1 MATLLLRWI
10 LGQNRQ
16 NGAINPDN
24 RPTMHKRNHQVAKQ
38 EWPVYDEQPG
48 GCTMAVEI
56 MDRIE
61 KRVLLDAPRARVWK
75 ALTDSAEF
83 GQWFGVRFNQPF
95 RAGAVMR
102 GVVTPTTVD
111 AEIARMQTPY
121 EGHVFEITIDRIEP
135 ERLFAFRWHPY
146 EVNLDT
152 DYSQEPTT
160 LVTFT
165 LEETPGGVLL
175 TVVESGFDR
184 IPLARRAKAFTEN
197 EGGWTAQMT
206 LIQKYLATVS

>member
-1 MATLLLRWI
+1 M
-10 LGQNRQ
+10 
-16 NGAINPDN
+16 
-24 RPTMHKRNHQVAKQ
+24 
-38 EWPVYDEQPG
+38 
-48 GCTMAVEI
+48 MAVEV

-61 KRVLLDAPRARVWK
+61 KKVLLNAPRARVWK

-83 GQWFGVRFNQPF
+83 GQWFGVRFDRPF
-95 RAGAVMR
+95 QSGAALR
-102 GVVTPTTVD
+102 GVVTPTTAD
-111 AEIARMQTPY
+111 EDIAKMQKPY
-121 EGHVFEITIDRIEP
+121 EGHVFEITVDRIEP
-135 ERLFAFRWHPY
+135 ERVFAFRWHPY
-146 EVNLDT
+146 EVDLAK

-165 LEETPGGVLL
+165 LEDVSGGVML

-206 LIQKYLATVS
+206 LIQKYLAKVA